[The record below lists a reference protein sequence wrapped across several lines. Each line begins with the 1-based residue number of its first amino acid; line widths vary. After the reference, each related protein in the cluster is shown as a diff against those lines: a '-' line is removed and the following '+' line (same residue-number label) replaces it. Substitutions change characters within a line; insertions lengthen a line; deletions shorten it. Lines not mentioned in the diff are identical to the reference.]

1 MEKRNNP
8 DINIA
13 IIGLDYHFALEVAKQ
28 LSDRLDMFFLDS
40 MGLYEFDISPIT
52 LTEIIG
58 NMGISYFR
66 KEQRGNVKYVSTFSS
81 TVIAFESGVVLDNQN
96 LDKIDKSGLICYIH
110 QSTATLLHQYN
121 INPCENKF
129 LDRLYH
135 LNIAEINERDK
146 ILQDKSEIV
155 VDASD
160 GGVIKCVSSLLR
172 EIKKYYNMNDDK
184 RFL

>member
-1 MEKRNNP
+1 MEKRSNP

-28 LSDRLDMFFLDS
+28 LSNRLDMFFLDS
-40 MGLYEFDISPIT
+40 MGLYEFDISPIP

-58 NMGISYFR
+58 NMGMSYFR
-66 KEQRGNVKYVSTFSS
+66 KEQCGNVKYVSTFSS
-81 TVIAFESGVVLDNQN
+81 TVVAFESGVILNTQN
-96 LDKIDKSGLICYIH
+96 LDRIDKCGLICYIH

-121 INPCENKF
+121 INPLGNKF
-129 LDRLYH
+129 LERLYH

-146 ILQDKSEIV
+146 ILQDRSEII

-160 GGVIKCVSSLLR
+160 GGVIKCVSELIR
-172 EIKKYYNMNDDK
+172 EIKKYYNYNG
-184 RFL
+184 